1 MMKKFSQ
8 LRPVRRINEQEVTL
22 AKDTDA
28 NNQSTVK
35 VEIHSDGSTK
45 TSTSETTDN
54 NNNTTQDQQEKKEE
68 TKAEGSVVKF
78 FSKLFESKEM
88 ARVYHLTVKGEEGS
102 HAKHLALGDY
112 YDKISDMV
120 DELVEVHQGEFEVI
134 EGYEAIDTSSAKSTD
149 ALKYFQDLAEFIKS
163 ERKAC
168 FAEDATHYFNII
180 DDVLV
185 LIYRTLYK
193 LKYNK

>member
-1 MMKKFSQ
+1 MKKFSQ
-8 LRPVRRINEQEVTL
+8 LKPVRRINEQEVTL
-22 AKDTDA
+22 AKDSDN

-35 VEIHSDGSTK
+35 VEIHSDGTT
-45 TSTSETTDN
+45 TSTAETSDSN
-54 NNNTTQDQQEKKEE
+54 KNTQDQQENKEE
-68 TKAEGSVVKF
+68 KKAEGSVVKF

-102 HAKHLALGDY
+102 HAKHLALGDF
-112 YDKISDMV
+112 YDKIIDMV

-134 EGYEAIDTSSAKSTD
+134 EGYEAIDTSSSKSTD
-149 ALKYFQDLAEFIKS
+149 AIKYFQDLAEFVKS
-163 ERKAC
+163 ERKVC
-168 FAEDATHYFNII
+168 FAEDASHYFNII
-180 DDVLV
+180 DDILV